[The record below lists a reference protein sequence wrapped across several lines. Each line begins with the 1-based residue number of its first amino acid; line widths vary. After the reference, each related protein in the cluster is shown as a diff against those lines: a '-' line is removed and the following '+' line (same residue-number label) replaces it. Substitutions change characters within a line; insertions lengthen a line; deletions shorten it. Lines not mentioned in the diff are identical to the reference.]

1 MDSAF
6 KDFFEKNYQG
16 LAGISVGRPMLNN
29 IENQHSVNIPIGTLT
44 RHGLVTGSTGTGKSR
59 IIQLMIEK
67 LSEQGVPVFLSDLK
81 GDMCAFA
88 KEGGSLKVSE
98 RAVKLNYEFVPK
110 KYGTNYWGSLPGFIN
125 FKVKLSDT
133 DFVIVARLLELNST
147 QESHLGV
154 IYKFARDK
162 NIDIR
167 DLKDLKNI
175 VSYLMKYPDQSIG
188 SSAASLGVIHRK
200 ITTLEFSNFNAFF
213 GLPEF
218 EIQDIFTN
226 SINILWFQNYQKE
239 RFNAGNLMAFVL
251 YRLYNELPEVG
262 EREKPKLVI
271 FIDEAHQ
278 IFANANSS
286 LIDLMVTILKQIRS
300 KGVGIIFNT
309 QNADDIPEK
318 ILEQLGLKIQFAL
331 RAFSQKELLDIKG
344 AMESFPKTEFY
355 DLKEEIKSL
364 DTGTAFISVINPA
377 GALLPP
383 VKTVVF
389 PPASSMDAIS
399 IGEITSLNNKELVG
413 KYNIKIA
420 DTSLNLGSSL
430 DNITI
435 PTAGK
440 WHIEQYI
447 EKKEDQAAN
456 REAGKRNREFRKVLY
471 LVAAI
476 LGLIAVIY
484 FLFLMSKVMN
494 KVG

>member
-1 MDSAF
+1 MDNNF
-6 KDFFEKNYQG
+6 KGFFEKNYRDLSG
-16 LAGISVGRPMLNN
+16 LSVGRPLFKD
-29 IENQHSVNIPIGTLT
+29 IEDQYTVNIPINTLT

-67 LSEQGVPVFLSDLK
+67 LYEQGVPVFLSDIK

-88 KEGGSLKVSE
+88 KEGGSPKASE
-98 RAVKLNYEFVPK
+98 RAAKLAYEIIPK
-110 KYGTNYWGSLPGFIN
+110 KYETNYWGSLPGFIN
-125 FKVKLSDT
+125 FKVKLSEI
-133 DFVIVARLLELNST
+133 DFVILAKLLELNPT

-154 IYKFARDK
+154 IYKFASDK

-167 DLKDLKNI
+167 NLKDLKDI
-175 VSYLMKYPDQSIG
+175 VTYLMKYPNESIG
-188 SSAASLGVIHRK
+188 SSTASLGVIHRK
-200 ITTLEFSNFNAFF
+200 ITTLEFSNIDAFF

-218 EIQDIFTN
+218 DIQDFFTKG
-226 SINILWFQNYQKE
+226 INILWLQNYQKE

-251 YRLYNELPEVG
+251 YRLYSELPEVG
-262 EREKPKLVI
+262 EGEKPKLVI

-286 LIDLMVTILKQIRS
+286 LVDLMVTILKQIRS

-318 ILEQLGLKIQFAL
+318 ILEQLGLKVQFAL

-344 AMESFPKTEFY
+344 AMESFPKTELY

-364 DTGTAFISVINPA
+364 DTGMAFISVINPA

-383 VKTVVF
+383 VKTAVF
-389 PPASSMDAIS
+389 PPASSMEAIS
-399 IGEITSLNNKELVG
+399 SQEISDLNNKKLVG
-413 KYNIKIA
+413 KYNIKIT
-420 DTSLNLGSSL
+420 DVPLDLGSNL

-435 PTAGK
+435 PSAGK

-447 EKKEDQAAN
+447 EKKEDQKLN
-456 REAGKRNREFRKVLY
+456 REVGKKNRNLRKFLY
-471 LVAAI
+471 IIAAI
-476 LGLIAVIY
+476 LALIAIIY
-484 FLFLMSKVMN
+484 FLFLMSKVLN